1 MAEQARAKARNAAAA
16 KPFKPALLLILLLP
30 VGALMAPL
38 AIVLA
43 AALIPT
49 IVARIVD
56 TSPNRYL
63 TYSVLSLNGVGSLYF
78 VHQTFVLGNNL
89 GTVTLVLQDAFG
101 WLSALVGAGCGWV
114 LFLGLPSLA
123 ARMAAT
129 QSALRMRRVQRD
141 KSQLV
146 NDWGQTVAGDD

>member
-1 MAEQARAKARNAAAA
+1 MAEQARAKAANAAAA

-30 VGALMAPL
+30 VAALMAPL

-49 IVARIVD
+49 MVARIVD

-63 TYSVLSLNGVGSLYF
+63 TYSVLSLNVVGSLYF
-78 VHQTFVLGNNL
+78 VQQTFVLGNSL
-89 GTVTLVLQDAFG
+89 GTVTLVLQDPVG

-114 LFLGLPSLA
+114 LFLGLPALS

-129 QSALRMRRVQRD
+129 QSALRLRRVHRD
-141 KSQLV
+141 QSTLIK
-146 NDWGQTVAGDD
+146 DWGPTVAGDD

>member
-1 MAEQARAKARNAAAA
+1 MAEQARAKAANAAAA

-30 VGALMAPL
+30 V
-38 AIVLA
+38 

-49 IVARIVD
+49 MVARIVD

-63 TYSVLSLNGVGSLYF
+63 TYSVLSLNVVGSLYF
-78 VHQTFVLGNNL
+78 VQQTFVLGNSL
-89 GTVTLVLQDAFG
+89 GTVTLVLQDPVG

-114 LFLGLPSLA
+114 LFLGLPALS

-129 QSALRMRRVQRD
+129 QSALRLRRVHRD
-141 KSQLV
+141 QSTLI
-146 NDWGQTVAGDD
+146 NDWGPSVAGDD